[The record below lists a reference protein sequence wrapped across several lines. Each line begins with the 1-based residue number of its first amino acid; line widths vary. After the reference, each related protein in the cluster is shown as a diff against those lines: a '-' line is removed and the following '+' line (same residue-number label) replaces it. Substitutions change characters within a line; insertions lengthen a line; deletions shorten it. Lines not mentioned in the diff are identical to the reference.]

1 MLCSPPHVVGKG
13 IFMVRCGRTGF
24 DRDQVCPLYR
34 FKSKVQLRPPYTVAL
49 TDLGAR
55 TPTFSHFSPSPAR
68 HNVPIL
74 PILFGTSCRRQ
85 YLPLHIKKYGVKI
98 GGKVG
103 RRGSLCAQMA
113 PHLLSTR
120 RESTFHPLPDVQKI

>member
-1 MLCSPPHVVGKG
+1 MYEAAVKQTAANSLTEAWQELPALVLCSFLLIVGKG

-55 TPTFSHFSPSPAR
+55 TPTFSHFSPSPAS
-68 HNVPIL
+68 HNDPIL
-74 PILFGTSCRRQ
+74 SISFGASCRCK
-85 YLPLHIKKYGVKI
+85 YLPFHVK
-98 GGKVG
+98 
-103 RRGSLCAQMA
+103 
-113 PHLLSTR
+113 
-120 RESTFHPLPDVQKI
+120 